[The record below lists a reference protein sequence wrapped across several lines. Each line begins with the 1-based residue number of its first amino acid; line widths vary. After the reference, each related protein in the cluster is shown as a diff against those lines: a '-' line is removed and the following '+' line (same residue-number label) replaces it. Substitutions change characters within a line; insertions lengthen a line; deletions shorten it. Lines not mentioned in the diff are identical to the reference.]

1 MMELNA
7 RQNSHQMAHM
17 ASAQP
22 GYYPKFKQ
30 RKLDAEV
37 RLVMEDLRH
46 LMGQLRQMSVQAREI
61 RAKRRDPRRKR
72 LRAPKTVQVRP
83 DEVQVRRR
91 PNPASHLIVSRLSE
105 SSLDP
110 YPFLPPSSP
119 PPCILTGFAGRT
131 QPIWVNTVMD
141 EWQSSSPFWDG
152 SSEVEQRHRVPHT
165 SDSTAGVMPSF
176 AFSGTSDPGFS
187 IDFSHLTPLLPPG
200 VYGVPQGYRDNK
212 YFQICFQARNSPP
225 QAPEQMSMQWDDPAV
240 QSHCDNFVS
249 SPPSVSAEIRPW
261 DSPGWTSDDPSSEMF
276 LVEPDVDLA
285 NEAPDMDMH
294 FRWEWKPSGVKW
306 LDPEVSSEVV
316 DFPDGAQLTDK
327 QYLFIASREGLPVG
341 AATLNVI
348 VLGTT
353 AALPPSSSSELPV
366 SAPSVPNDLNVAGA
380 RRVSA
385 RKGAQADS
393 SGGAPVSSDK
403 RQKKLEDPLAE

>member
-212 YFQICFQARNSPP
+212 YFQICFQARNSP
-225 QAPEQMSMQWDDPAV
+225 
-240 QSHCDNFVS
+240 VS
-249 SPPSVSAEIRPW
+249 SRHTTRGTPPVRLATGTRTNEHAVGRSRSTVTLRQFCFQLRVPGFFFHDGYGCIFDMYIDVFGTINANFQGVVIQQFTPPSVSAEIRPW

-294 FRWEWKPSGVKW
+294 FRWE
-306 LDPEVSSEVV
+306 
-316 DFPDGAQLTDK
+316 
-327 QYLFIASREGLPVG
+327 
-341 AATLNVI
+341 
-348 VLGTT
+348 
-353 AALPPSSSSELPV
+353 
-366 SAPSVPNDLNVAGA
+366 
-380 RRVSA
+380 
-385 RKGAQADS
+385 
-393 SGGAPVSSDK
+393 
-403 RQKKLEDPLAE
+403 